1 MARISHGKGD
11 GKAFSG
17 LGVRTYVRRPE
28 TGSCERFRAQARF
41 SEFEGG
47 ITEAVA
53 EGETRRGSLCIVPAV
68 TYIYALGIVFVQE
81 VGVFPGNAGILAFR
95 RHGSVFHLVGDG
107 ERKMSG
113 RVHGTGE
120 HVGQGAAGFA
130 AQVPVL
136 ENSRHFRR
144 PGHADRVA
152 GDIDNHQVGVGFSQ
166 GFDDGVLSVRQT
178 EGSTVVIFCI
188 LSLALVEAADKE
200 NDIGLGRSGHGIGDE
215 LVGRARFGKVNTC
228 QNAVKGIAGIAH
240 IAPFIGN
247 LRIGP
252 GFPDPLQ
259 RRNFV

>member
-1 MARISHGKGD
+1 MAE
-11 GKAFSG
+11 GKA
-17 LGVRTYVRRPE
+17 
-28 TGSCERFRAQARF
+28 
-41 SEFEGG
+41 
-47 ITEAVA
+47 
-53 EGETRRGSLCIVPAV
+53 RRGSL
-68 TYIYALGIVFVQE
+68 GIIPTVSHVHAFGVVFVQKR
-81 VGVFPGNAGILAFR
+81 GVLPGNAGILAFR
-95 RHGSVFHLVGDG
+95 RHGPVFHLHGDG
-107 ERKMSG
+107 ERKVSG
-113 RVHGTGE
+113 RIYLAGQ

-166 GFDDGVLSVRQT
+166 GFDDGVLSVGQA

-215 LVGRARFGKVNTC
+215 LVGCARFGKVNTC

-252 GFPDPLQ
+252 GFPDTLQ